1 MYYFAHKICFWMV
14 LLHAW
19 VGGILPGVSFG
30 QESIF
35 SGPQVGEV
43 LPTFEVLGVLDDAAG
58 KKINFIEN
66 AGDRPIVLVFVHD
79 VNRQS
84 ISMTRVLTNYTT
96 SRSTDGLQTGVV
108 WLDEDRANGEATIRR
123 VRHALAKN
131 APIGVSTDGREGPG
145 SYGLNRKVMLTILV
159 GKNRKVSANYA
170 LIQPSLQADL
180 PKILRSIT
188 EVVGGEPPSLE
199 SLLRSEGMATA
210 VESQGSV
217 NLRTWLAPLIQR
229 DATDE
234 QINKAAS
241 DLDQFL
247 ESSVEA
253 QKEIARITHTIISAG
268 KLENYGRPLAQKHLK
283 RWSDLYGRKSEGTT
297 IRDEM
302 PSRKE
307 PNS

>member
-1 MYYFAHKICFWMV
+1 MYCVVQKNHFWMV
-14 LLHAW
+14 LLLLW
-19 VGGILPGVSFG
+19 VGGTNPGVLCS
-30 QESIF
+30 QEAIF
-35 SGPQVGEV
+35 SGPQVGEA
-43 LPTFEVLGVLDDAAG
+43 LPSFEVLGVLDDSAG
-58 KKINFIEN
+58 KKINFVEN

-96 SRSTDGLQTGVV
+96 SRSMDGLQTGVV

-131 APIGVSTDGREGPG
+131 APIGVSMDGREGPG

-170 LIQPSLQADL
+170 LIQPSLQVDL

-199 SLLRSEGMATA
+199 SLLRSEGMANA

-234 QINKAAS
+234 QIDKAAN

-247 ESSVEA
+247 KSSVEA
-253 QKEIARITHTIISAG
+253 QKEIARITQTIISAG
-268 KLENYGRPLAQKHLK
+268 KLENYGRPLAQRHLK
-283 RWSDLYGRKSEGTT
+283 RWLDLYGTKSDGTT
-297 IRDEM
+297 IPNEK
-302 PSRKE
+302 SSNKE
-307 PNS
+307 P